1 MKLVVAAAAATRT
14 TRAAATATVVSVTN
28 SRQIGQ
34 PDYTQTVLFLL
45 LLIFSV
51 KIVGTVVVLFW

>member
-45 LLIFSV
+45 LLFSV